1 MAGENLHRPSPPFS
15 YVTMKSSN
23 FEFFCARPVLTDSF
37 DQTVRKTV
45 RRFLRPLLHFLLHC
59 PTNCTAT
66 DSPLKNFHFQLV
78 ADFRGY
84 CQRFFAEVK
93 TAKVIA
99 SHRRMCFDVANPFWT
114 TSMGPWKKKISNIE
128 GNWKGEILNL
138 ADLSVEVNSK
148 ATRRGF
154 SHPWKLIEISLE
166 LARRSKQSSQ
176 RKTTDLFPN

>member
-1 MAGENLHRPSPPFS
+1 MKLLFCSHKRRADDPLVFRFTAWQSDANPGQAEWSALSFESRRVPTKSMAGENLHRPSPPFS

-114 TSMGPWKKKISNIE
+114 TSMGPWK
-128 GNWKGEILNL
+128 
-138 ADLSVEVNSK
+138 
-148 ATRRGF
+148 
-154 SHPWKLIEISLE
+154 
-166 LARRSKQSSQ
+166 
-176 RKTTDLFPN
+176 